1 MDENKEILNEETT
14 VETDTE
20 STQAEVEEVEASGV
34 FSEVEAELGLTEPF
48 DYAVEYDAPVAVKKK
63 RLIQVPIIISIVIV
77 LVVVA
82 SFFVYKSFFNTSIVG
97 SWTVKNTASA
107 DEASLEGDNAQK
119 SYYTFKEDGTASI
132 TIGSMSMVGTYSLV
146 ENKEDGSLS
155 LEAYIPSVM
164 QGTFEFEISGNAFTG
179 RTLVL
184 TDTYYS
190 QSYEF
195 ESAELVIPKLKP
207 ADDFKADEKLV
218 GTWTYDDGFNKLSYN
233 FRKDGTATINQMD
246 MLYAEGVYSVTDKQI
261 VVTYMAYEES
271 EMIIDYIYK
280 DNALIIDGYEFVK
293 EGTATADEA

>member
-1 MDENKEILNEETT
+1 MEENKEILNEETT

-20 STQAEVEEVEASGV
+20 STQAEVEEVETSGV
-34 FSEVEAELGLTEPF
+34 FSEVETELGL
-48 DYAVEYDAPVAVKKK
+48 DYAVDYEAPVAVKKK

-77 LVVVA
+77 LVVAA

-107 DEASLEGDNAQK
+107 DEASLGNDSSQK

-164 QGTFEFEISGNAFTG
+164 QGTFNFEISGNAFTG

-184 TDTYYS
+184 TDTYYN

-218 GTWTYDDGFNKLSYN
+218 GTWTYDDGYNKLSYN
-233 FRKDGTATINQMD
+233 FRKDGTATVNQMD

-261 VVTYMAYEES
+261 VVKYMAYEES